1 MLLDLMTVLTMLLQL
16 MLGVMLGVNLMMI
29 EQEQIAMT
37 LRIKLA
43 IRINLG
49 LQTASILVYI
59 MMRTGLN
66 STTIMRFLGLVTTAN
81 A

>member
-1 MLLDLMTVLTMLLQL
+1 MLLNLMYVLSMFLDV
-16 MLGVMLGVNLMMI
+16 MIGVMLGVDLMMI